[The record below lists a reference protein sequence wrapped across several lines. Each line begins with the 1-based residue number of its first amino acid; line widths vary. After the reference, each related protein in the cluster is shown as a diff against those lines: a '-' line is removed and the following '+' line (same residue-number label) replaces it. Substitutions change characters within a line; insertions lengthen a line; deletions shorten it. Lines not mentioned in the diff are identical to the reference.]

1 MRYYHQRNVIQLMLP
16 KNVPSEIPYQ
26 LIALY
31 IIVTIN
37 ANRHQE
43 KQKNLHWIFT
53 EIFPPPPWHSHH
65 VRKFS
70 NEYRKI
76 ESKVIATAS
85 YNKGNITRSR

>member
-43 KQKNLHWIFT
+43 KQKYPHWIS
-53 EIFPPPPWHSHH
+53 PPPWHSHH
-65 VRKFS
+65 VQKFS

-76 ESKVIATAS
+76 ESESKVIATAS

>member
-26 LIALY
+26 LIAQY

-43 KQKNLHWIFT
+43 KQKNPHWI
-53 EIFPPPPWHSHH
+53 PPPWHSHH
-65 VRKFS
+65 VQQFS

-85 YNKGNITRSR
+85 YNKGNTTRSR

>member
-43 KQKNLHWIFT
+43 KQKNPHWI
-53 EIFPPPPWHSHH
+53 PPPPLALSP
-65 VRKFS
+65 R
-70 NEYRKI
+70 
-76 ESKVIATAS
+76 TAVFEWVS
-85 YNKGNITRSR
+85 

>member
-43 KQKNLHWIFT
+43 KQKN
-53 EIFPPPPWHSHH
+53 PPQ
-65 VRKFS
+65 
-70 NEYRKI
+70 
-76 ESKVIATAS
+76 T
-85 YNKGNITRSR
+85 

>member
-1 MRYYHQRNVIQLMLP
+1 MLP

-43 KQKNLHWIFT
+43 KQKNPHWI
-53 EIFPPPPWHSHH
+53 PPPPPLALSPRTE
-65 VRKFS
+65 VFEGVS
-70 NEYRKI
+70 
-76 ESKVIATAS
+76 
-85 YNKGNITRSR
+85 

>member
-43 KQKNLHWIFT
+43 KTKKSSLD
-53 EIFPPPPWHSHH
+53 PPLGTLTTYRSFRRSI
-65 VRKFS
+65 VKS
-70 NEYRKI
+70 NPNPK
-76 ESKVIATAS
+76 
-85 YNKGNITRSR
+85 

>member
-43 KQKNLHWIFT
+43 KIFT
-53 EIFPPPPWHSHH
+53 GSSLKSPPPPPLALSP
-65 VRKFS
+65 RKEVF
-70 NEYRKI
+70 E
-76 ESKVIATAS
+76 
-85 YNKGNITRSR
+85 

>member
-1 MRYYHQRNVIQLMLP
+1 MRYYHQRNVIQLMLS

-43 KQKNLHWIFT
+43 KTKKSSLD
-53 EIFPPPPWHSHH
+53 PPPLALSPRTEVFEGVS
-65 VRKFS
+65 
-70 NEYRKI
+70 
-76 ESKVIATAS
+76 
-85 YNKGNITRSR
+85 

>member
-43 KQKNLHWIFT
+43 KIFT
-53 EIFPPPPWHSHH
+53 GSSLKSSPPPPPLGTLTTYSSFRMSI
-65 VRKFS
+65 VKS
-70 NEYRKI
+70 NPK
-76 ESKVIATAS
+76 
-85 YNKGNITRSR
+85 

>member
-1 MRYYHQRNVIQLMLP
+1 MLP

-43 KQKNLHWIFT
+43 KQKKSSLDS
-53 EIFPPPPWHSHH
+53 PPPTPPLALSPRTEVFEWVS
-65 VRKFS
+65 
-70 NEYRKI
+70 
-76 ESKVIATAS
+76 
-85 YNKGNITRSR
+85 

>member
-43 KQKNLHWIFT
+43 KQKNPHWI
-53 EIFPPPPWHSHH
+53 PPPPLGTLTTYSSFRMSI
-65 VRKFS
+65 VKS
-70 NEYRKI
+70 NPK
-76 ESKVIATAS
+76 
-85 YNKGNITRSR
+85 

>member
-1 MRYYHQRNVIQLMLP
+1 MLP

-37 ANRHQE
+37 ANRYQE

-53 EIFPPPPWHSHH
+53 EIFPPPLALSP
-65 VRKFS
+65 RKEVFEWVS
-70 NEYRKI
+70 
-76 ESKVIATAS
+76 
-85 YNKGNITRSR
+85 

>member
-43 KQKNLHWIFT
+43 KQKYPHWIS
-53 EIFPPPPWHSHH
+53 PPPLGTLTTYRSFRMSI
-65 VRKFS
+65 VKS
-70 NEYRKI
+70 NPNPK
-76 ESKVIATAS
+76 
-85 YNKGNITRSR
+85 

>member
-1 MRYYHQRNVIQLMLP
+1 MLP

-43 KQKNLHWIFT
+43 KTKKSSLD
-53 EIFPPPPWHSHH
+53 PPPLALSPRTEVFEGVS
-65 VRKFS
+65 
-70 NEYRKI
+70 
-76 ESKVIATAS
+76 
-85 YNKGNITRSR
+85 

>member
-43 KQKNLHWIFT
+43 KQKKSSLD
-53 EIFPPPPWHSHH
+53 FPPPPPLGTLTTYRSFRMSI
-65 VRKFS
+65 VKS
-70 NEYRKI
+70 NPNPK
-76 ESKVIATAS
+76 
-85 YNKGNITRSR
+85 

>member
-16 KNVPSEIPYQ
+16 KNFPSVIPYQ

-43 KQKNLHWIFT
+43 KQKKSSLDS
-53 EIFPPPPWHSHH
+53 PPPPLALSP
-65 VRKFS
+65 RTEAF
-70 NEYRKI
+70 E
-76 ESKVIATAS
+76 
-85 YNKGNITRSR
+85 

>member
-1 MRYYHQRNVIQLMLP
+1 MRYYHQRNVIQLMLS

-43 KQKNLHWIFT
+43 KIFT
-53 EIFPPPPWHSHH
+53 GSSLKSSPPPPWHSHH

>member
-1 MRYYHQRNVIQLMLP
+1 MLP

-43 KQKNLHWIFT
+43 KIFT
-53 EIFPPPPWHSHH
+53 GSSLKSSPPPLALSP
-65 VRKFS
+65 RKEVFEWVS
-70 NEYRKI
+70 
-76 ESKVIATAS
+76 
-85 YNKGNITRSR
+85 

>member
-43 KQKNLHWIFT
+43 KQKILT
-53 EIFPPPPWHSHH
+53 GFPPPPWHSHH
-65 VRKFS
+65 EQKFS

-76 ESKVIATAS
+76 ESESKVIATAS